1 MLPEPFNPLKAPP
14 ALLDGTQIGD
24 CWVLKPK
31 TQSPRGVVHFLGGA
45 FIGASPVVGY
55 ASIIEALADAGFI
68 VVTTPF
74 NLTFDH
80 RACALRVADSLTR
93 GLKTLEINP
102 DGSQESAKDDADE
115 GFQTLPLYAMGHS
128 NGALLQL
135 LMSSLEECQDLATV
149 HVQRAVLLSYN
160 NKPVSEAVPG
170 GVPPQVSSSMSEA
183 RPARHDDKRTYK
195 PVARPH
201 A

>member
-1 MLPEPFNPLKAPP
+1 MCA
-14 ALLDGTQIGD
+14 
-24 CWVLKPK
+24 
-31 TQSPRGVVHFLGGA
+31 
-45 FIGASPVVGY
+45 
-55 ASIIEALADAGFI
+55 EALADAGFI

-170 GVPPQVSSSMSEA
+170 GVPPQAGAAISQLLDLGNNVDSFISSLPIQNLVPSPPSDRLTQSVLPLVEQLQ
-183 RPARHDDKRTYK
+183 PAFNE
-195 PVARPH
+195 
-201 A
+201 